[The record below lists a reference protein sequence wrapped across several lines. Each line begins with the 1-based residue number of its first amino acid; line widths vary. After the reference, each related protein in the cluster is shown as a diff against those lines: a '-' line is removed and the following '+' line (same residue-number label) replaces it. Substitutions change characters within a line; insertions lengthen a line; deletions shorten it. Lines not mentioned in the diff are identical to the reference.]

1 MNVERIREE
10 FPLTKDYIYFN
21 NAATG
26 ACSTHVAEAL
36 KEYAEARLTLGQE
49 ASLWNERIVE
59 SKRLFAKLIGAK
71 ESEIAFIPNTTAGLN
86 TISSMV
92 CTRKGNV
99 VTTDIGFP
107 SNVLVWLKHGHIETR
122 LAKSR
127 ENKVPLEEI
136 SRHIDGDTIA
146 VAVDQVGW
154 FNGFKH
160 DLKALGEE
168 AHKKGAY
175 FVVDAIQSVGSMK
188 IDVRRDEID
197 FLSAGS
203 YKWLLG
209 PPGAGFLY
217 VREDLIDEFVPPFP
231 SINSMDEEQ
240 LDRNI
245 YDAFDLYQLKFS
257 GKVQRYEL
265 GTISDA
271 SCAGTWASMKMILEL
286 GIDQIEERL
295 RELDQYLVDHLEEL
309 HMPMQSPRE
318 EQSRHGIVNFKIKN
332 NRELEKRLRA
342 KKIVVS
348 ARVGGI
354 RVSPDF
360 FNTEDEIDRFVE
372 ALREQLQ
379 QKEYR
384 CMPT

>member
-1 MNVERIREE
+1 MNVEKIREA
-10 FPLTKDYIYFN
+10 FPLTKEYIYFN

-26 ACSTHVAEAL
+26 ACSTHVATAL
-36 KEYAEARLTLGQE
+36 KEYADSRLALSPE
-49 ASLWNERIVE
+49 ASRWNERIVE
-59 SKRLFAKLIGAK
+59 SRRLFAQLIGAR
-71 ESEIAFIPNTTAGLN
+71 EGEIAFVPNTTAGLN
-86 TISSMV
+86 TISDMV

-107 SNVLVWLKHGHIETR
+107 SNVLVWLKHAHVETR
-122 LAKSR
+122 FAKNR
-127 ENKVPLEEI
+127 ENKIPLEEI
-136 SRHIDGDTIA
+136 SRHVDGNTIA

-160 DLKALGEE
+160 DLRAVAEE
-168 AHKKGAY
+168 AHEKGAY
-175 FVVDAIQSVGSMK
+175 FVVDAIQSAGSMK

-217 VREDLIDEFVPPFP
+217 VREDLIDKFTPPFP
-231 SINSMDEEQ
+231 GINSMDEEQ

-265 GTISDA
+265 GTVSDA
-271 SCAGTWASMKMILEL
+271 SCAGTWASMKMILKL
-286 GIDQIEERL
+286 GIDQIEKRL
-295 RELDQYLVDHLEEL
+295 RKLDGYLVDRLEEL
-309 HMPMQSPRE
+309 HMPLQSPRGE
-318 EQSRHGIVNFKIKN
+318 RSRHGIVNFKAKD
-332 NRELEKRLRA
+332 NRELEKRLRTR
-342 KKIVVS
+342 KMVVT

-354 RVSPDF
+354 RVSPGF

-372 ALREQLQ
+372 AVRELT
-379 QKEYR
+379 R
-384 CMPT
+384 